1 MHRNMSSLIAACLF
15 VVLGLQAPAAWAQQ
29 DEDAIRLDPLIV
41 TATRS
46 AERLSQTTRSVTVI
60 SAEDIAAQG
69 AHTVADALR
78 SVLGL
83 DVVRAGSLGATT
95 SIFTRGSESDHTAV
109 LIDGVKVNILLD
121 GKFDMADLSVDN
133 IERIEVVRGP
143 ASTLYGSTATGG
155 VIHIIT
161 KRGSGPL
168 SANLNVSGGSFGTN
182 TQRAI
187 VSGGTTWGGL
197 SVSASR
203 VDSEG
208 HLAFNNQYDNA
219 NVALRAD
226 LSPDE
231 RTNVDLTLRY
241 IDSEYHFPTDGAG
254 RVLFRNKYQTT
265 HETTLG
271 LRGTRA
277 LLPWWNNSL
286 QFGFHQRRRHS
297 YPESPEESLFVTS
310 EKRLAIDWQ
319 SVLDFR
325 LGALTLGAAHEDDE
339 DTENDFRRYTTAGY
353 AQLRLKPVEP
363 IVLVGGL
370 RVDEHSKF
378 GTELTYQVSAAYFL
392 PGGTKLRAA
401 LGSGFKAPTLFE
413 NLSTLPGALGNP
425 NLDPERSTTWELG
438 VEHKLW
444 ADRLRFEGTFF
455 SSRFKDLIDWGPAPQ
470 GQPNYFNIQE
480 AEAHGLE
487 LSATVTPLP
496 AWTFGAAYTWL
507 RSEVTDAGFS
517 TSATAAFVEGES
529 LLRRP
534 EHKVHAFGSYAQG
547 RFNGRLDLHHI
558 GVRNDRHYPGWPQ
571 PTRAVDNPS
580 YTKVNV
586 VLGYKLIAGER
597 RTLELFGRVEN
608 LFDEDYYEVYG
619 FATPGFAAFGGIRMT
634 L

>member
-1 MHRNMSSLIAACLF
+1 MHRSISSFIAVCLF
-15 VVLGLQAPAAWAQQ
+15 VVLGLRASAAWAQQ

-46 AERLSQTTRSVTVI
+46 AERLSRTTRSVTVI

-69 AHTVADALR
+69 AETVADVLR
-78 SVLGL
+78 SVPGME
-83 DVVRAGSLGATT
+83 VVRQGSLGGVT
-95 SIFTRGSESDHTAV
+95 SIFARGAESDHTV
-109 LIDGVKVNILLD
+109 TLIDGVKVNL
-121 GKFDMADLSVDN
+121 GGGQFDMADLSVDN

-143 ASTLYGSTATGG
+143 TSTLYGSGAIGG

-161 KRGSGPL
+161 RRGRGPL
-168 SANLNVSGGSFGTN
+168 SASLSASVGSFNTH
-182 TQRAI
+182 TQRAA
-187 VSGGTTWGGL
+187 VSVGESWGGL
-197 SVSASR
+197 SLSASR
-203 VDSEG
+203 LNSEG
-208 HLAFNNQYDNA
+208 HLAFNNDYDNA
-219 NVALRAD
+219 NLALRAD
-226 LSPDE
+226 LYLDE
-231 RTNVDLTLRY
+231 RTDVSLMLRHT
-241 IDSEYHFPTDGAG
+241 DSEFHFPTDSGG
-254 RVLFRNKYQTT
+254 RVRFHNQFSTT
-265 HETTLG
+265 HETALG

-277 LLPWWNNSL
+277 LLPWWTTSVQVGSHNRNYRL
-286 QFGFHQRRRHS
+286 HD
-297 YPESPEESLFVTS
+297 ESGTAYAYAEE
-310 EKRLAIDWQ
+310 RLALDWH
-319 SVLDFR
+319 SVLM
-325 LGALTLGAAHEDDE
+325 LGLGELTLGAAYDDE
-339 DTENDFRRYTTAGY
+339 DDTESNYGRHNAAGY
-353 AQLRLKPVEP
+353 AQLRMKPMEP
-363 IVLVGGL
+363 MVLIGGL
-370 RVDEHSKF
+370 RVEGHSEF
-378 GTELTYQVSAAYFL
+378 GTELTYQFSAAYFL

-496 AWTFGAAYTWL
+496 AWTFGSAYTWL

-571 PTRAVDNPS
+571 PTRAVDNRS

>member
-1 MHRNMSSLIAACLF
+1 MHHKSSSFIAVCLLLA
-15 VVLGLQAPAAWAQQ
+15 LGLHMPAAWAQQ
-29 DEDAIRLDPLIV
+29 HEDTFRLDPLIV

-78 SVLGL
+78 SVPGL
-83 DVVRAGSLGATT
+83 DVVRTGSRGATT

-168 SANLNVSGGSFGTN
+168 SVNLSADGGSFGTN

-187 VSGGTTWGGL
+187 VSAGTTWGGL

-203 VDSEG
+203 VESDG

-219 NVALRAD
+219 NVSLRAD
-226 LSPDE
+226 LSPDQH
-231 RTNVDLTLRY
+231 TNIDLTLRY

-254 RVLFRNKYQTT
+254 RVLFHNKYQTT
-265 HETTLG
+265 HETAVG
-271 LRGTRA
+271 LRGARA
-277 LLPWWNNSL
+277 LLPWWNSSL
-286 QFGFHQRRRHS
+286 QLGFHQRKRYS

-310 EKRLAIDWQ
+310 EKRLSIDWQ
-319 SVLDFR
+319 SVLDFH
-325 LGALTLGAAHEDDE
+325 LGNFTLGVAHEDDE
-339 DTENDFRRYTTAGY
+339 DTENDFRRDNTAGY
-353 AQLRLKPVEP
+353 AQLRLKPLEP

-370 RVDEHSKF
+370 RVDRHSKF

-401 LGSGFKAPTLFE
+401 LGTGFREPLWGEIF
-413 NLSTLPGALGNP
+413 STLWTVGNP
-425 NLDPERSTTWELG
+425 DLDPERSMTWELG
-438 VEHKLW
+438 VERRLW
-444 ADRLRFEGTFF
+444 EDRLRLEGVFF
-455 SSRFKDLIDWGPAPQ
+455 SSRFKDLIEYNSSPPE
-470 GQPNYFNIQE
+470 GQSNFFNIEE
-480 AEAHGLE
+480 ARAHGLE

-496 AWTFGAAYTWL
+496 AWTFGTAYTWL
-507 RSEVTDAGFS
+507 RSEVTNAGAGIFGFF
-517 TSATAAFVEGES
+517 AEGES
-529 LLRRP
+529 LHRRP
-534 EHKVHAFGSYAQG
+534 EHKVRLFGQYARGHFDG
-547 RFNGRLDLHHI
+547 RVDLYHI
-558 GVRNDRHYPGWPQ
+558 G
-571 PTRAVDNPS
+571 TRAGLDWFTWPPKREDNPA
-580 YTKVNV
+580 YTKVDV
-586 VLGYKLIAGER
+586 SIGYKLIENER
-597 RTLELFGRVEN
+597 HTLELFGRVEN
-608 LFDEDYYEVYG
+608 VFDEDYEEVYG
-619 FATPGFAAFGGIRMT
+619 FTAPGFAAFGGIRMT

>member
-401 LGSGFKAPTLFE
+401 LGTGFREPLWGEIFTTLW
-413 NLSTLPGALGNP
+413 TVGNP
-425 NLDPERSTTWELG
+425 DLDPERSMTWELG
-438 VEHKLW
+438 VEQRLW
-444 ADRLRFEGTFF
+444 EDRLRLEGVFF
-455 SSRFKDLIDWGPAPQ
+455 SSRFEDLIEYNSTPPE
-470 GQPNYFNIQE
+470 GQSNFFNIEE
-480 AEAHGLE
+480 ARAYGLE
-487 LSATVTPLP
+487 FSATVTPVP
-496 AWTFGAAYTWL
+496 ACTFGTVYTWL
-507 RSEVTDAGFS
+507 RSEVTNAGAGIFGFF
-517 TSATAAFVEGES
+517 AEGES
-529 LLRRP
+529 LHRRP
-534 EHKVHAFGSYAQG
+534 EHKVRLFGQYTRG
-547 RFNGRLDLHHI
+547 RFDGRIDLHHV
-558 GVRNDRHYPGWPQ
+558 G
-571 PTRAVDNPS
+571 TRADLDWSSWPAQRVDNPS
-580 YTKVNV
+580 YTKVDAA
-586 VLGYKLIAGER
+586 LGYKLIETER
-597 RTLELFGRVEN
+597 RTLEVFGRLEN
-608 LFDEDYYEVYG
+608 LFDEDYEEVYG
-619 FATPGFAAFGGIRMT
+619 FDAPGFAAFGGIRMT

>member
-1 MHRNMSSLIAACLF
+1 MHHNNSSFIAVCLLL
-15 VVLGLQAPAAWAQQ
+15 VLWLQAPTIWAQQ
-29 DEDAIRLDPLIV
+29 DDEDTFRLDPLIV

-69 AHTVADALR
+69 AHTVANALR
-78 SVLGL
+78 SVPGL
-83 DVVRAGSLGATT
+83 DVVRTGSLGATT

-143 ASTLYGSTATGG
+143 ASTLYGSTAVGG

-168 SANLNVSGGSFGTN
+168 SANLSADGGSFGTN

-187 VSGGTTWGGL
+187 VSAGTTWGGL

-203 VDSEG
+203 VESDG
-208 HLAFNNQYDNA
+208 YLAFNNQYDNA
-219 NVALRAD
+219 NVSLRAD

-231 RTNVDLTLRY
+231 HTNIDLTLRY

-254 RVLFRNKYQTT
+254 RVLFHNKYQTT

-271 LRGTRA
+271 LRGARA
-277 LLPWWNNSL
+277 LLPWWNSSL
-286 QFGFHQRRRHS
+286 QFGFHQRKRHS
-297 YPESPEESLFVTS
+297 YPESPEESLFVTN
-310 EKRLAIDWQ
+310 EKRLSIDWQ

-325 LGALTLGAAHEDDE
+325 LGALTLGAVHEDDE

-353 AQLRLKPVEP
+353 AQLRLKPLEP

-370 RVDEHSKF
+370 RVDRHSKF

-401 LGSGFKAPTLFE
+401 IGTGFREPLWGE
-413 NLSTLPGALGNP
+413 NFSTLWTVGNP
-425 NLDPERSTTWELG
+425 DLDPERSMTWELG
-438 VEHKLW
+438 VEQRFW
-444 ADRLRFEGTFF
+444 EDRLRLGGVFF
-455 SSRFKDLIDWGPAPQ
+455 SSRFEDLIEYNSSPPE
-470 GQPNYFNIQE
+470 GQSNFFNIEE
-480 AEAHGLE
+480 ARAHGLE

-496 AWTFGAAYTWL
+496 AWTFGTVYTWL
-507 RSEVTDAGFS
+507 RSEVTNAGAGIFGFF
-517 TSATAAFVEGES
+517 AEGES
-529 LLRRP
+529 LHRRP
-534 EHKVHAFGSYAQG
+534 EHKVRLFGQYTRG
-547 RFNGRLDLHHI
+547 RFDGRVDLYHI
-558 GVRNDRHYPGWPQ
+558 G
-571 PTRAVDNPS
+571 TRADLDWSTWPPKREDNPA
-580 YTKVNV
+580 YTKVDV
-586 VLGYKLIAGER
+586 SIGYKLIENER
-597 RTLELFGRVEN
+597 HTLELFGRVEN
-608 LFDEDYYEVYG
+608 VFDEDYEEVYG
-619 FATPGFAAFGGIRMT
+619 FTAPGFAAFGGIRMT